1 MKTLPLTEA
10 KAKLSRLVDAVERR
24 GERVTI
30 TRHGRPAA
38 MLVGPD
44 EIESLEATNEILAD
58 PEFMASIRRGLEDIK
73 HGRTVTLAEL
83 DELIGYRKKRSS
95 QRRGR
100 T

>member
-1 MKTLPLTEA
+1 MKTLPLTEV
-10 KAKLSRLVDAVERR
+10 KAKLSQLVDAVEH
-24 GERVTI
+24 GIQHVTI

-44 EIESLEATNEILAD
+44 EIANWEATAEILAD
-58 PEFMASIRRGLEDIK
+58 PEFMASIRRGLADIK

-83 DELIGYRKKRSS
+83 DEFMGLSKKKASR
-95 QRRGR
+95 RRGR